1 MIRRLL
7 AHVRNLKHSIRWLY
21 FNYRS
26 FQVHLESKGLYLIE
40 FYKIWLWR
48 KDAKYFKVYNNQGDC
63 FFIKLKA
70 KDSVSYESKVL
81 EYIHSRDSDSYRFYP
96 KLIDIS
102 ISEFNYLI
110 YENVPGKRISK
121 NSLNSNSL
129 IQIKEILFFLKRN
142 NIIHR
147 DIRPHNIMV
156 KDTKI
161 ILLDFEHCVID
172 GVSHISD
179 DDLNNEYRPEAGV
192 WDDAY
197 SFKKII
203 ENYYPRNFQDDG
215 SYKEICDMVGHYKY
229 V

>member
-1 MIRRLL
+1 MVRRLL
-7 AHVRNLKHSIRWLY
+7 VHIKNLKQAIGWLY
-21 FNYRS
+21 FNYRR
-26 FQVHLESKGLYLIE
+26 FQMHLESKGLYSIE
-40 FYKIWLWR
+40 FYKIWLWK

-63 FFIKLKA
+63 FFVKLKT

-81 EYIHSRDSDSYRFYP
+81 KYIYSIDSGKSGFYP
-96 KLIDIS
+96 KVIDIG

-110 YENVPGKRISK
+110 YENISGKQIAK
-121 NSLNSNSL
+121 NSLSSNSL
-129 IQIKEILFFLKRN
+129 IQIKEILFFLKHN
-142 NIIHR
+142 NIVHR

-156 KDTKI
+156 KDMEI

-172 GVSHISD
+172 GVSHGD
-179 DDLNNEYRPEAGV
+179 DDNLNNDYRPEKGV

-203 ENYYPRNFQDDG
+203 ENYCPRSFQDDD
-215 SYKEICDMVGHYKY
+215 SYKEICDMVGQHEN